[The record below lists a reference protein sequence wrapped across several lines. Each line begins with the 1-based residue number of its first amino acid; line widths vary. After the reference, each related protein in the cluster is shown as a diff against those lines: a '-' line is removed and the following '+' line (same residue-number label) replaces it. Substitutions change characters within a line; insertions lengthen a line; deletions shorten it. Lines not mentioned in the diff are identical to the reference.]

1 MSLPLITLPSAQVNV
16 VTDLNL
22 LRDTIQLA
30 NQLDQLPDATGSMTE
45 REIAANR
52 REREQL
58 TRRLSELKTQTD
70 EHTITL
76 TLTGLR
82 ANEWNQIVLR
92 ATTVTEKN
100 KPVKDL
106 PKLLHLALPL
116 MVTHVT
122 DPTGTEIETTAA
134 DLEAFADSLAD
145 TQTLELLQ
153 TIQELN
159 TPVVSVPKEVVTMLE
174 STNSLP

>member
-1 MSLPLITLPSAQVNV
+1 MSLPLITRPSAQVNV

-22 LRDTIQLA
+22 LRETIQTA
-30 NQLDQLPDATGSMTE
+30 NSLGRLPDTPGLTEAETADNRAE
-45 REIAANR
+45 RER
-52 REREQL
+52 L

-82 ANEWNQIVLR
+82 ANEWNQLVLR
-92 ATTVTEKN
+92 STITEKN

-106 PKLLHLALPL
+106 PKLLRLALPL

-145 TQTLELLQ
+145 SQTLELLQ

-159 TPVVSVPKEVVTMLE
+159 TPTTSLPKEITTMLAPA
-174 STNSLP
+174 NSPT

>member
-1 MSLPLITLPSAQVNV
+1 MSLPLITRPSAQVNV

-30 NQLDQLPDATGSMTE
+30 NQLDQLSDVTGSMTE

-82 ANEWNQIVLR
+82 ANEWNQLVLR
-92 ATTVTEKN
+92 STITEKN

-122 DPTGTEIETTAA
+122 DSTGIEIETTAT

-159 TPVVSVPKEVVTMLE
+159 TPVVSVPKEVATMLAPA
-174 STNSLP
+174 NSPT